1 MTFKVRITF
10 FPRQQSL
17 EPRLHNWWKFGGGSA
32 AAVAAGLSPLD
43 LGNDIAGS
51 IRQPAHFCGVF
62 GLKPTD
68 RRVPTTG
75 SIPEVSGKPKCVRQ
89 MLAVGPWARSV
100 EDLRLCF
107 SLIAGADLQQPDVPP
122 VPLDTPSGK
131 SLQNLRVAWMEGWH
145 EVSVTSETQVA
156 IVAIEATVNEFAQAG
171 VPVEHWIPEH
181 FDLK

>member
-1 MTFKVRITF
+1 MEVR
-10 FPRQQSL
+10 
-17 EPRLHNWWKFGGGSA
+17 GGSA

-107 SLIAGADLQQPDVPP
+107 SLIAGADLQ
-122 VPLDTPSGK
+122 
-131 SLQNLRVAWMEGWH
+131 
-145 EVSVTSETQVA
+145 
-156 IVAIEATVNEFAQAG
+156 
-171 VPVEHWIPEH
+171 
-181 FDLK
+181 